1 MQAYTKVAQARAW
14 SVVNGASVCSV
25 VINMCKIGYY
35 VQTGSDKKRCDITQG
50 TNANVF
56 AFSHEQGRRCLL
68 RSLCNLKK
76 SSNSRMYRYVI
87 FHCLE
92 YYGDSE
98 IIFTG

>member
-76 SSNSRMYRYVI
+76 KAATAGCTDII